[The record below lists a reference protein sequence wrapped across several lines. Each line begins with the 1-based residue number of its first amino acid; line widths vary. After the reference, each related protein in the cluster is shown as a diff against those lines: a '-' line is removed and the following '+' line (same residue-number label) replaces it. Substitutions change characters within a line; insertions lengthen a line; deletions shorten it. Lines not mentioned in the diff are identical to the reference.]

1 MKGKKLILI
10 SAVILLLFLCSFLIL
25 NLLKPKSETI
35 IENTENNIENTENN
49 IETYNSNII
58 KNVNYTST
66 DIKGNTYSI
75 NAEIGE
81 IDIDNS
87 SVIFL
92 TNVKAIIKLQNSE
105 KIEIFSNFGKY
116 NINNYDTIFSKN
128 VKINYL
134 NNKILSEYIDFSFER
149 NSMIISKN
157 VRYYNDQNILISDV
171 IEMNLKTK
179 DTKIFM
185 HNINEKVNIK
195 SIN

>member
-1 MKGKKLILI
+1 MRGKKLILI
-10 SAVILLLFLCSFLIL
+10 SGVILLLFLCSFLIL

-105 KIEIFSNFGKY
+105 KIEIFSNFG
-116 NINNYDTIFSKN
+116 N
-128 VKINYL
+128 
-134 NNKILSEYIDFSFER
+134 
-149 NSMIISKN
+149 IISTIT
-157 VRYYNDQNILISDV
+157 ILFF
-171 IEMNLKTK
+171 LKMLK
-179 DTKIFM
+179 
-185 HNINEKVNIK
+185 
-195 SIN
+195 

>member
-10 SAVILLLFLCSFLIL
+10 SAVILLLFLLSFLIL